1 MKKILIVDDQSDIC
15 RLIEVVLSGEGRSF
29 VHAQNGEAGVDL
41 ARSEQPDLI
50 LMDLM
55 MPGRLDGFQAIR
67 AIRDDAS
74 IRQCPIIAM
83 TARQF
88 DAKDREK
95 AESFGVQAWLCK
107 PFVIRELRQVVEDLL
122 R

>member
-1 MKKILIVDDQSDIC
+1 VKKILIVDDQPDIC
-15 RLIEVVLSGEGRSF
+15 RLIEVILAREGRVF
-29 VHAQNGEAGVDL
+29 VHAPSGEDGVAL
-41 ARSEQPDLI
+41 ARDEQPDLI

-55 MPGRLDGFQAIR
+55 MPGRLDGLQAIR
-67 AIRDDAS
+67 AIRADAA
-74 IRQCPIIAM
+74 IRPCPIIAM

-95 AESFGVQAWLCK
+95 AESYGVQAWLCK
-107 PFVIRELRQVVEDLL
+107 PFVIRELQEMVDGLL

>member
-1 MKKILIVDDQSDIC
+1 MKKILIVDDQRDIC
-15 RLIEVVLSGEGRSF
+15 RLIEVVLAKEGRTFINAPSGED
-29 VHAQNGEAGVDL
+29 GVAL

-55 MPGRLDGFQAIR
+55 MPGRLDGLQAIR
-67 AIRDDAS
+67 AIRADAD

-88 DAKDREK
+88 DVKDREK
-95 AESFGVQAWLCK
+95 AESYGVQAWLCK
-107 PFVIRELRQVVEDLL
+107 PFVIKEMQGLVENLL
-122 R
+122 L